1 MWYMEDE
8 KVLGVLCDRDL
19 AADYS
24 NGDVTVRAAHV
35 PHEPDS
41 APEAG
46 TDSDKSKPGSRNG
59 RTGQH
64 DGKFPEQGGTS
75 QRASQSEAPV
85 QARYRTGTGP
95 FMAMDL
101 LRPGLPPLHKYRH
114 DLESFFY
121 LYIYAAA
128 AYNPVQKVFG
138 NILQW
143 QHESLINVGDSKRR
157 FLVDEEE
164 FQSVVARAHEDFKP
178 LVSQGGLL
186 VRLWLTFA
194 QVEERSDRFKSI
206 KRMQMLAPLN
216 EDHLSEMDR
225 IEKERDELVTYSQF
239 MEILQAPE
247 DMPKEAQKGQS
258 GAKEDEGQ
266 DI

>member
-59 RTGQH
+59 RTDEP
-64 DGKFPEQGGTS
+64 DGKSPEQGGTS

-143 QHESLINVGDSKRR
+143 QHESLVNVGHNKRQ
-157 FLVDEEE
+157 FLRNWNE
-164 FQSVVARAHEDFKP
+164 FQSVVAHAHEDFKP
-178 LVSQGGLL
+178 LVAQGGLL
-186 VRLWLTFA
+186 VRLWLLFT
-194 QVEERSDRFKSI
+194 QVEEGFARFKSI
-206 KRMQMLAPLN
+206 ERMEGLAPLN
-216 EDHLSEMDR
+216 EDQLSQMEAT
-225 IEKERDELVTYSQF
+225 EKERDELATYSKF
-239 MEILQAPE
+239 MGVLQAPE
-247 DMPKEAQKGQS
+247 DMPKET
-258 GAKEDEGQ
+258 
-266 DI
+266 

>member
-1 MWYMEDE
+1 MWYMKDE
-8 KVLGVLCDRDL
+8 KVLGVLCDWDL

-24 NGDVTVRAAHV
+24 NGDVRAAHV
-35 PHEPDS
+35 PHEG
-41 APEAG
+41 G
-46 TDSDKSKPGSRNG
+46 TDRDRSKSGPGSR
-59 RTGQH
+59 RTDEPDGQS
-64 DGKFPEQGGTS
+64 PEQGGTS

-95 FMAMDL
+95 FMAVDL

-128 AYNPVQKVFG
+128 AYDPVQKVFG

-143 QHESLINVGDSKRR
+143 QHESLINVGRNKRQ
-157 FLVDEEE
+157 FLVDGQE
-164 FQSVVARAHEDFKP
+164 FRRVVARAREDFEP
-178 LVSQGGLL
+178 LVMQGGLL
-186 VRLWLTFA
+186 VRLWLPFK
-194 QVEERSDRFKSI
+194 QIEERFDRFKSI
-206 KRMQMLAPLN
+206 QSMDMLAPLN
-216 EDHLSEMDR
+216 EDQLSEMDR

-247 DMPKEAQKGQS
+247 DKPEEAQMGGEQED
-258 GAKEDEGQ
+258 GAQ

>member
-1 MWYMEDE
+1 MWYMKDE
-8 KVLGVLCDRDL
+8 KVLGVLCDWDL

-24 NGDVTVRAAHV
+24 NGDVRAAHV
-35 PHEPDS
+35 PHEG
-41 APEAG
+41 G
-46 TDSDKSKPGSRNG
+46 TDRDKSKSGPGSR
-59 RTGQH
+59 RTDEPDGQS
-64 DGKFPEQGGTS
+64 PEQGGTS

-143 QHESLINVGDSKRR
+143 QHESLISVGHNKRQ

-178 LVSQGGLL
+178 LVLQGGLL
-186 VRLWLTFA
+186 VRLSLPFS
-194 QVEERSDRFKSI
+194 QVEERFARFESI
-206 KRMQMLAPLN
+206 QRMEGMAPLN
-216 EDHLSEMDR
+216 EDQLSRMAK
-225 IEKERDELVTYSQF
+225 IEKKRDKLITYSKF
-239 MEILQAPE
+239 MGILQAPE

>member
-1 MWYMEDE
+1 
-8 KVLGVLCDRDL
+8 
-19 AADYS
+19 
-24 NGDVTVRAAHV
+24 
-35 PHEPDS
+35 
-41 APEAG
+41 
-46 TDSDKSKPGSRNG
+46 DKSKPGSRNG

-143 QHESLINVGDSKRR
+143 QHESLINVGDSKHR
-157 FLVDEEE
+157 FLEDWIE
-164 FQSVVARAHEDFKP
+164 FQGVVARAHVDFKP

-186 VRLWLTFA
+186 VRLWLPFK
-194 QVEERSDRFKSI
+194 QIEERFARFKSI
-206 KRMQMLAPLN
+206 QSMEGMAPLN
-216 EDHLSEMDR
+216 EDQLSRMDR
-225 IEKERDELVTYSQF
+225 IERERDELVTYSKF
-239 MEILQAPE
+239 MGILQALEDKPE
-247 DMPKEAQKGQS
+247 GGHKQSVGAQED
-258 GAKEDEGQ
+258 GAQ